1 MAHLPGPI
9 PASQSRHREDASYNG
24 LRLIPELLLQLE
36 KLRHTAGAHSARDV
50 VVRDL
55 FRKTTM
61 RRNSFVLFCVW
72 LSFSFVYNGILQ
84 NNADLSGNRFFNFML
99 GGAL

>member
-72 LSFSFVYNGILQ
+72 LSLSFVYNGILQ